1 MMKKIALLISALFI
15 SAPLVFAQSN
25 NTQQIDSENLEY
37 HHALGVAAG
46 YTTGCGLSYRYYNN
60 RFFVQAT
67 FAPYLTEDRGFIS
80 AGVAFMY
87 RVSDNE
93 MANLFLYQAN
103 HYLYTKNS
111 DYNYYYGTSDVNE
124 HHQVN
129 NGLGFGLEF
138 AVEQVVL
145 SIMTGFAAYDNF
157 TQMGLTGEIGIY
169 YKF

>member
-1 MMKKIALLISALFI
+1 MKKIVLLISALFI

-25 NTQQIDSENLEY
+25 NTQQIDSGKVEY

-46 YTTGCGLSYRYYNN
+46 FTTGYGLSYRYYNN
-60 RFFVQAT
+60 RFFTQAT
-67 FAPYLTEDRGFIS
+67 FAPYMTKYRGTIS

-93 MANLFLYQAN
+93 IANLFLYQAN
-103 HYLYTKNS
+103 HYLYTKS
-111 DYNYYYGTSDVNE
+111 TDYGSRETNE
-124 HHQVN
+124 YHQVN
-129 NGLGFGLEF
+129 NGLGFGIEF
-138 AVEQVVL
+138 SSDKVVL
-145 SIMTGFAAYDNF
+145 SLMTGFAAYDNF